1 MKLANISGIFYKYS
15 DAIVYAFILNIL
27 LFVPS
32 LLSPIYKKIFTDYIL
47 IDHDTGWLFML
58 LAMMSITAVFAGAA
72 NWLQRNC
79 LARLSNGIE
88 INKLNEYM
96 KKMFCKSPFRLFT
109 EKDSYTLLSKSEKSK
124 SISKLLTKDI
134 LSLLFDIF
142 RVVFYM
148 ILMIRIDITM
158 SVIVVLLVVAN
169 ILFGKAGGF
178 LREKLA
184 SKENNAPVAAAAA
197 QGEQLYVQGL
207 QNIEMYKSSAAE
219 SVLFKR
225 LLGENTAKIN
235 SKRKDDFQE
244 ACSPIEDLPEIIFLN
259 LLLVISAL
267 RIMDRSFSIGT
278 YLAFQA
284 YASAFFYP
292 LNGVLS
298 ARAKLL
304 KFEKTIAGY
313 FKELGKY
320 EEEKPAVHA
329 KTGKNTML
337 EGYIEFKNVFFSYEK
352 NMPIIKDFNLSIKP
366 GQRVAVIGKSGT
378 GKTTLLKLL
387 QGLYEP
393 DCGEITIDGI
403 PASRIDRDLF
413 KNSAGC
419 ANQDTAIFSASIR
432 ENITMWD
439 DSITE
444 TDLYN
449 AAHDACIHKYISS
462 LEGAYEYQLTENGNN
477 ISRGQCQK
485 IEITRALI
493 YNPSIVIFD
502 EALRSIEPEARE
514 HIQKVLLKRGCT
526 CLVVTHLLSQ
536 VLDYDEIIV
545 LDKDKDRPSILARGK
560 HEELMN
566 ISHFY
571 RTLLEAEKAAVTI

>member
-1 MKLANISGIFYKYS
+1 
-15 DAIVYAFILNIL
+15 
-27 LFVPS
+27 
-32 LLSPIYKKIFTDYIL
+32 
-47 IDHDTGWLFML
+47 
-58 LAMMSITAVFAGAA
+58 
-72 NWLQRNC
+72 
-79 LARLSNGIE
+79 
-88 INKLNEYM
+88 
-96 KKMFCKSPFRLFT
+96 
-109 EKDSYTLLSKSEKSK
+109 
-124 SISKLLTKDI
+124 
-134 LSLLFDIF
+134 
-142 RVVFYM
+142 M

-158 SVIVVLLVVAN
+158 SVIVVLLVIAN
-169 ILFGKAGGF
+169 ILFGKIGGF

-184 SKENNAPVAAAAA
+184 SKEDDVPVTAATA
-197 QGEQLYVQGL
+197 QVGEQLYVRGL
-207 QNIEMYKSSAAE
+207 QNIEMYKSSATE
-219 SVLFKR
+219 FVLFKR

-235 SKRKDDFQE
+235 NKRKDDFEE

-298 ARAKLL
+298 VKARLL
-304 KFEKTIAGY
+304 KFEKTLAGY
-313 FKELGKY
+313 FKELGKDD
-320 EEEKPAVHA
+320 EEKSVIHA
-329 KTGKNTML
+329 KTGKSPKL
-337 EGYIEFKNVFFSYEK
+337 EGYIEFKNVFFGYEK
-352 NMPIIKDFNLSIKP
+352 DIPVIKDFNLSIKP
-366 GQRVAVIGKSGT
+366 GQRIAVIGKSGT

-393 DCGEITIDGI
+393 DSGEITIDGI
-403 PASRIDRDLF
+403 PASRIDRELF
-413 KNSAGC
+413 KNSVGC
-419 ANQDTAIFSASIR
+419 ANQETAIFSASIR

-439 DSITE
+439 NSITE

-449 AAHDACIHKYISS
+449 ASHDACIHKYISS
-462 LEGAYEYQLTENGNN
+462 LEGAYEYQLTESGNN

-485 IEITRALI
+485 IEVTRALI
-493 YNPSIVIFD
+493 YNPSIVMFD
-502 EALRSIEPEARE
+502 EALRSVEPEARE

-545 LDKDKDRPSILARGK
+545 LDKDKDNPSVLARGK

-566 ISHFY
+566 TSPFY
-571 RTLLEAEKAAVTI
+571 RTLLEAEKTAVTV